1 MADRFEIRL
10 AGSGGQGLVLGGL
23 IMSEA
28 AAIFD
33 GKYATQTQSYGP
45 ESRGG
50 ASKSEVVISDEEVDY
65 PKATN
70 PDVILL
76 FTEAAAEKYLPMCKK
91 EAIVI
96 ADADLVKSEI
106 PRDYKKAVKVP
117 LTRIAK
123 EGVGREF
130 VANIVAIG
138 LIRELTG
145 VVTEASLEKAL
156 LERVPKGTEDLNRKA
171 LALGKESAHTY
182 GKHVLETKGKG

>member
-1 MADRFEIRL
+1 MAERFEIRL

-33 GKYATQTQSYGP
+33 GIYATQTQSYGP

-50 ASKSEVVISDEEVDY
+50 ASKSEVVLSKEEVDY

-70 PDVILL
+70 PDVVLL
-76 FTEAAAEKYLPMCKK
+76 FTEAAAEKYLPMCK
-91 EAIVI
+91 EDAIVI
-96 ADADLVKSEI
+96 ADADLVKTEV
-106 PRDYKKAVKVP
+106 PDKYKKKVIVP
-117 LTRIAK
+117 LTKIAK

-130 VANIVAIG
+130 VANIIAIG

-145 VVTEASLEKAL
+145 IVSEASLEKAL
-156 LERVPKGTEDLNRKA
+156 MERVPKGTEEMNRKA
-171 LALGKESAHTY
+171 LALGKEAAHTY
-182 GKHVLETKGKG
+182 GKHVLEMKGK

>member
-1 MADRFEIRL
+1 MAERFEIRL

-33 GKYATQTQSYGP
+33 GIYATQTQSYGP

-50 ASKSEVVISDEEVDY
+50 ASKSEVVLSKEEVDY

-70 PDVILL
+70 PYVVLL
-76 FTEAAAEKYLPMCKK
+76 FTEAAAEKYLPMCK
-91 EAIVI
+91 EDAIVI
-96 ADADLVKSEI
+96 ADADLVKTEI
-106 PRDYKKAVKVP
+106 PDKYKKKVIVP
-117 LTRIAK
+117 LTKIAK

-130 VANIVAIG
+130 VANIIAIG

-145 VVTEASLEKAL
+145 IVTEASLEKAL
-156 LERVPKGTEDLNRKA
+156 MERVPKGTEEMNRKA
-171 LALGKESAHTY
+171 LALGKEAAHTY
-182 GKHVLETKGKG
+182 GKHVLDMKGK

>member
-1 MADRFEIRL
+1 MAERFEIRL

-33 GKYATQTQSYGP
+33 GIYATQTQSYGP

-50 ASKSEVVISDEEVDY
+50 ASKSEVVLSKEEVDY

-70 PDVILL
+70 PDVVLL
-76 FTEAAAEKYLPMCKK
+76 FTEAAAEKYLPMCK
-91 EAIVI
+91 EDAIVI
-96 ADADLVKSEI
+96 ADADLVKTEI
-106 PRDYKKAVKVP
+106 PDKYRKKVIVP
-117 LTRIAK
+117 LTKIAK

-130 VANIVAIG
+130 VANIIAIG

-145 VVTEASLEKAL
+145 IVSEASLEKAL
-156 LERVPKGTEDLNRKA
+156 MERVPKGTEEMNRKA
-171 LALGKESAHTY
+171 LALGKEAAHIY
-182 GKHVLETKGKG
+182 GKHILEMKGK

>member
-1 MADRFEIRL
+1 MAERFEIRL

-33 GKYATQTQSYGP
+33 GIYATQTQSYGP

-50 ASKSEVVISDEEVDY
+50 ASKSEVVLSKEEVDY

-70 PDVILL
+70 PDVVLL
-76 FTEAAAEKYLPMCKK
+76 FTEAAAEKYLPMCK
-91 EAIVI
+91 EDAIVI
-96 ADADLVKSEI
+96 ADADLVKTEI
-106 PRDYKKAVKVP
+106 PDKYKKKVIVP
-117 LTRIAK
+117 LTKIAK

-130 VANIVAIG
+130 VANIIAIG

-145 VVTEASLEKAL
+145 IVTEASLEKAL
-156 LERVPKGTEDLNRKA
+156 MERVPKGTEEMNRKA
-171 LALGKESAHTY
+171 LALGKEAAHTY
-182 GKHVLETKGKG
+182 GKHVLDMKGK

>member
-1 MADRFEIRL
+1 MAERFEIRL

-33 GKYATQTQSYGP
+33 GIYATQTQSYGP

-50 ASKSEVVISDEEVDY
+50 ASKSEVVLSKEEVDY

-70 PDVILL
+70 PDVVLL
-76 FTEAAAEKYLPMCKK
+76 FTEAAAEKYLPMCK
-91 EAIVI
+91 EDAIVI
-96 ADADLVKSEI
+96 ADADLVKTEI
-106 PRDYKKAVKVP
+106 PDKYKKKVIVP
-117 LTRIAK
+117 LTKIAK

-130 VANIVAIG
+130 VANIIAIG

-145 VVTEASLEKAL
+145 IVTEASLEKAL
-156 LERVPKGTEDLNRKA
+156 MGKSARKGPRR
-171 LALGKESAHTY
+171 
-182 GKHVLETKGKG
+182 

>member
-1 MADRFEIRL
+1 MAERFEIRL

-33 GKYATQTQSYGP
+33 GIYATQTQSYGP

-50 ASKSEVVISDEEVDY
+50 ASKSEVVLSKEEVDY

-70 PDVILL
+70 PDVVLL
-76 FTEAAAEKYLPMCKK
+76 FTEAAAEKYLPMCK
-91 EAIVI
+91 EDAIVI
-96 ADADLVKSEI
+96 ADADLVKTEI
-106 PRDYKKAVKVP
+106 PDKYRKKVIVP
-117 LTRIAK
+117 LTKIAK

-130 VANIVAIG
+130 VANIIAIG

-145 VVTEASLEKAL
+145 IVSEASLEKAL
-156 LERVPKGTEDLNRKA
+156 MERVPKGTEEMNRKA
-171 LALGKESAHTY
+171 LALGKEAAHTY
-182 GKHVLETKGKG
+182 GKHILEMKGK

>member
-33 GKYATQTQSYGP
+33 GIYATQTQSYGP

-50 ASKSEVVISDEEVDY
+50 ASKSEVVLSKEEVDY

-70 PDVILL
+70 PDVVLL
-76 FTEAAAEKYLPMCKK
+76 FTEAAAEKYLPMCK
-91 EAIVI
+91 EDAIVI
-96 ADADLVKSEI
+96 ADADLVKTQI
-106 PRDYKKAVKVP
+106 PDKYRKKVVVP
-117 LTRIAK
+117 LTKIAK

-130 VANIVAIG
+130 VANIIAIG

-145 VVTEASLEKAL
+145 IVSEASLEKAL
-156 LERVPKGTEDLNRKA
+156 MERVPKGTEEMNKKA
-171 LALGKESAHTY
+171 LALGKEAAHTY
-182 GKHVLETKGKG
+182 GKHILEMKGK

>member
-1 MADRFEIRL
+1 MAERFEIRL

-33 GKYATQTQSYGP
+33 GIYATQTQSYGP

-50 ASKSEVVISDEEVDY
+50 ASKSEVVLSKEEVDY

-70 PDVILL
+70 PDVVLL
-76 FTEAAAEKYLPMCKK
+76 FTEAAAEKYLPMCK
-91 EAIVI
+91 EDAIVI
-96 ADADLVKSEI
+96 ADADLVKTEI
-106 PRDYKKAVKVP
+106 PDKYKKKVIVP
-117 LTRIAK
+117 LTKIAK

-130 VANIVAIG
+130 VANIIAIG

-145 VVTEASLEKAL
+145 IITEASLEKAL
-156 LERVPKGTEDLNRKA
+156 MERVPKGTEEMNRKA
-171 LALGKESAHTY
+171 LALGKEAAHTY
-182 GKHVLETKGKG
+182 GKHVLDMKGK

>member
-1 MADRFEIRL
+1 MAERFEIRL

-33 GKYATQTQSYGP
+33 GIYATQTQSYGP

-50 ASKSEVVISDEEVDY
+50 ASKSEVVLSKEEVDY

-70 PDVILL
+70 PDVVLL
-76 FTEAAAEKYLPMCKK
+76 FTEAAAEKYLPMCK
-91 EAIVI
+91 EDAIVI
-96 ADADLVKSEI
+96 ADADLVKTVI
-106 PRDYKKAVKVP
+106 PDKYKKKVVVP
-117 LTRIAK
+117 LTKIAK

-130 VANIVAIG
+130 VANIIAIG

-145 VVTEASLEKAL
+145 IVSEASLEKAL
-156 LERVPKGTEDLNRKA
+156 MERVPKGTEEMNKKA
-171 LALGKESAHTY
+171 LALGKEAAHTY
-182 GKHVLETKGKG
+182 GKHVLEMKGK